1 MLSVSPGSSET
12 DKGNAL
18 GLDLE
23 ACRYSTALTTR
34 TLKELE
40 VSRGGVNGG
49 SNVTVPASKY
59 LEVP

>member
-34 TLKELE
+34 RLKE

-49 SNVTVPASKY
+49 SNVTVPAY